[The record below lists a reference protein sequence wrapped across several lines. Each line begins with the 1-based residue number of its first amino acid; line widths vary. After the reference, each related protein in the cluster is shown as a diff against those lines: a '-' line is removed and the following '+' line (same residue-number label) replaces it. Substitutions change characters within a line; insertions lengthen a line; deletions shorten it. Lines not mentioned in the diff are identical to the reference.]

1 MRGQQARIERAAQ
14 QLLEQRLARTTDL
27 LARARL
33 KDAVGVPLA
42 DWSEAELLALRAVLP
57 SESAVG
63 RGPELPDLEVL
74 SNDELEALKYRLERP
89 KKPLKGTV

>member
-14 QLLEQRLARTTDL
+14 QLLEQRLARTTEP

-33 KDAVGVPLA
+33 KDAAGVPLA

-57 SESAVG
+57 SEPAVG
-63 RGPELPDLEVL
+63 QQQLPDLEVL

-89 KKPLKGTV
+89 KKPLKGLR